1 MKKIIVI
8 ALVLISSMT
17 FAQQKSDFQKDAEKL
32 VSIVSEGTSNM
43 MIKQFKN
50 FVSEDKQKA
59 FTEEITITL
68 PSLYSKI
75 AKIYMEE
82 FTHNEIKEMLK
93 FYETPVGK
101 KMASKSGVLAEKG
114 MKAGQEWGMSL
125 QEILKKY
132 Q

>member
-1 MKKIIVI
+1 M
-8 ALVLISSMT
+8 SSMT